1 MPVAFIFF
9 REKVRPFPHLAKRVN
24 NKGRAVAEAFGN
36 ALLAEIDEVGGAIVC
51 SGGCNTNQKDSRITK
66 GTVRR
71 WLVESTSRI

>member
-36 ALLAEIDEVGGAIVC
+36 HLLAELEEEAEVIVRRR
-51 SGGCNTNQKDSRITK
+51 GCNTN
-66 GTVRR
+66 
-71 WLVESTSRI
+71 